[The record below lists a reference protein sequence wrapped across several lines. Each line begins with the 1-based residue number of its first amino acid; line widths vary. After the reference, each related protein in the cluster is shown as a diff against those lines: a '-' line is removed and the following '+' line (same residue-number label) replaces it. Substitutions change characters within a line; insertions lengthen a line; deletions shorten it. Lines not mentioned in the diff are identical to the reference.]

1 MSVPPPSTAAMWT
14 PFTAAQWHELEH
26 QALIFKYLKAGL
38 SVPPDLLLPIR
49 KSLQFM
55 AHPSLGGYYGK
66 KIDPE
71 PGRCRRT
78 DGKKWRCSRDAHPDS
93 KYCDRHMIR
102 RRYRSRKPVESQPH
116 SSSASSNPVAASAS
130 AASSATGSA
139 TSSATGSAAASATTL
154 NTLPLHTNG
163 AREGFTFTLGNS
175 ATTATPTLP
184 HLHMDPLTLSGDN
197 TKKTYR
203 YVCPFASFRLSP
215 FRRVIHVLD
224 LIRRNKTVA
233 DVVVVYYYV
242 IVLYSKHG
250 SGDVKLP
257 NMWTIMMC
265 EVRFWEFGLNSEA
278 DEHVLQKDLGSVRY
292 QGYDF
297 TSDSMWSHMSPIPS
311 STVSESRSGSTM
323 LGNCFQQQTMRD
335 AELLNL
341 ETARTKDLIFSSQL
355 SSAGSLKQEYQ
366 SPQSLFSDWDWKKD
380 LSSSAIEYRP
390 NKDFNCN
397 PDANVD

>member
-1 MSVPPPSTAAMWT
+1 MSVPPPPPAMWT

-49 KSLQFM
+49 RSLQLM
-55 AHPSLGGYYGK
+55 PHPSLGYYGK

-116 SSSASSNPVAASAS
+116 SSSTSSNPAATTAP
-130 AASSATGSA
+130 AT
-139 TSSATGSAAASATTL
+139 ASATATATTL
-154 NTLPLHTNG
+154 HTLPLHTNG
-163 AREGFTFTLGNS
+163 TREGFGFTLGN
-175 ATTATPTLP
+175 TATLP
-184 HLHMDPLTLSGDN
+184 HLHMDPLTLPGDN

-203 YVCPFASFRLSP
+203 
-215 FRRVIHVLD
+215 
-224 LIRRNKTVA
+224 
-233 DVVVVYYYV
+233 
-242 IVLYSKHG
+242 
-250 SGDVKLP
+250 
-257 NMWTIMMC
+257 
-265 EVRFWEFGLNSEA
+265 FGLNSEA
-278 DEHVLQKDLGSVRY
+278 DEHNVLQKDLGSVRY

-297 TSDSMWSHMSPIPS
+297 TSDSMWSHISQIPS
-311 STVSESRSGSTM
+311 NTVSESRSSSTM

-341 ETARTKDLIFSSQL
+341 ETARTKELVFRGQL
-355 SSAGSLKQEYQ
+355 SSAGSSKQEYQ
-366 SPQSLFSDWDWKKD
+366 PPSP
-380 LSSSAIEYRP
+380 SSVTGTGRRI
-390 NKDFNCN
+390 
-397 PDANVD
+397 

>member
-203 YVCPFASFRLSP
+203 
-215 FRRVIHVLD
+215 
-224 LIRRNKTVA
+224 
-233 DVVVVYYYV
+233 
-242 IVLYSKHG
+242 
-250 SGDVKLP
+250 
-257 NMWTIMMC
+257 
-265 EVRFWEFGLNSEA
+265 FGLNSEA

-380 LSSSAIEYRP
+380 LTSSAIEYRP

>member
-215 FRRVIHVLD
+215 L
-224 LIRRNKTVA
+224 
-233 DVVVVYYYV
+233 
-242 IVLYSKHG
+242 
-250 SGDVKLP
+250 
-257 NMWTIMMC
+257 
-265 EVRFWEFGLNSEA
+265 
-278 DEHVLQKDLGSVRY
+278 
-292 QGYDF
+292 
-297 TSDSMWSHMSPIPS
+297 
-311 STVSESRSGSTM
+311 
-323 LGNCFQQQTMRD
+323 
-335 AELLNL
+335 
-341 ETARTKDLIFSSQL
+341 
-355 SSAGSLKQEYQ
+355 
-366 SPQSLFSDWDWKKD
+366 
-380 LSSSAIEYRP
+380 
-390 NKDFNCN
+390 
-397 PDANVD
+397 

>member
-1 MSVPPPSTAAMWT
+1 MSVPPPYAAAMWT

-49 KSLQFM
+49 KSLQLM
-55 AHPSLGGYYGK
+55 SHPSLGFYGK

-102 RRYRSRKPVESQPH
+102 RRYRSRKPVESSQTH
-116 SSSASSNPVAASAS
+116 SSSSSSSSSSATAASSNSNPVAGGGGGSVANVSGTAT
-130 AASSATGSA
+130 AAK
-139 TSSATGSAAASATTL
+139 TL
-154 NTLPLHTNG
+154 HTLPLHTNG
-163 AREGFTFTLGNS
+163 AREGFTFTLGNN
-175 ATTATPTLP
+175 TNTTLP
-184 HLHMDPLTLSGDN
+184 HLHMNPLTLSADN

-203 YVCPFASFRLSP
+203 
-215 FRRVIHVLD
+215 
-224 LIRRNKTVA
+224 
-233 DVVVVYYYV
+233 
-242 IVLYSKHG
+242 
-250 SGDVKLP
+250 
-257 NMWTIMMC
+257 
-265 EVRFWEFGLNSEA
+265 FGLNSEA
-278 DEHVLQKDLGSVRY
+278 DEHNVLQKDLGSVRY

-297 TSDSMWSHMSPIPS
+297 TSDAMWSQMSHIPS
-311 STVSESRSGSTM
+311 NTVSESRSGSTM
-323 LGNCFQQQTMRD
+323 LGNCFQHQTMRD

-341 ETARTKDLIFSSQL
+341 ETARTKDLVFSGQL
-355 SSAGSLKQEYQ
+355 SSAGGLKQEYQ

-380 LSSSAIEYRP
+380 LSSSALEYKP

-397 PDANVD
+397 PDANV